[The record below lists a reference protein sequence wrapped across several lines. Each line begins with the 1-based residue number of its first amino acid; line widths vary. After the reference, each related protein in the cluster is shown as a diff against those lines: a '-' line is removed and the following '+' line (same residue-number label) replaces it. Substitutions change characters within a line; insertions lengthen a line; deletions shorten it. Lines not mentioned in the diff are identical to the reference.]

1 MATRRGFLA
10 SVLLTASLPQLTW
23 ADAGAPAYLGAA
35 KEPDGSF
42 ALFGLSA
49 AGEDRFRLPLP
60 ARGHAGAAHSMRPEA
75 VIFARRP
82 GTFARVLD
90 CVTGQVMHDLAAP
103 QGAHFSGHGTYSG
116 NGALLFTGEVNNA
129 SGQGQI
135 GIWNV
140 DEGYARQGSF
150 ASGGIGPHEIM
161 FSVRNNLLVVANGG
175 IQAALD
181 DERTTLNLETM
192 QPNLTYLS
200 QGGEV
205 VDQLLLPA
213 ELRLNSIRHLAQAA
227 DGTVAFA
234 MQWQGEAGVVT
245 PLLGLHRPGQSP
257 VLAEMPDM
265 LALRLKGYAG
275 SVAFSGD
282 GARVA
287 ISCPRGGLLVVFDR
301 DGTLQTTHSRADIC
315 GLGSAPDGFFATD
328 GLGGIARVQNGALH
342 MLNAAPRAWD
352 NHLITL

>member
-1 MATRRGFLA
+1 MRAPLRLIEPEMAGVSITTRG
-10 SVLLTASLPQLTW
+10 
-23 ADAGAPAYLGAA
+23 DAAIACSRDSGAA
-35 KEPDGSF
+35 
-42 ALFGLSA
+42 
-49 AGEDRFRLPLP
+49 
-60 ARGHAGAAHSMRPEA
+60 
-75 VIFARRP
+75 
-82 GTFARVLD
+82 
-90 CVTGQVMHDLAAP
+90 AAP
-103 QGAHFSGHGTYSG
+103 
-116 NGALLFTGEVNNA
+116 
-129 SGQGQI
+129 
-135 GIWNV
+135 
-140 DEGYARQGSF
+140 
-150 ASGGIGPHEIM
+150 P
-161 FSVRNNLLVVANGG
+161 
-175 IQAALD
+175 
-181 DERTTLNLETM
+181 
-192 QPNLTYLS
+192 
-200 QGGEV
+200 
-205 VDQLLLPA
+205 
-213 ELRLNSIRHLAQAA
+213 AA